1 MFLPP
6 PPFLLQQINLITFS
20 VHGTLLY
27 FISGDT
33 CGFSALLSSS
43 DYCNQFIIFNL
54 SLNEKYTDQ
63 ACSGSF
69 LSKDSIS
76 IPSISVE

>member
-1 MFLPP
+1 MKISALNVQLNCSLVKKNINVFCPLPS
-6 PPFLLQQINLITFS
+6 FVWEQINLITVS

-43 DYCNQFIIFNL
+43 DYCNQFIIFKL
-54 SLNEKYTDQ
+54 SLNE
-63 ACSGSF
+63 
-69 LSKDSIS
+69 
-76 IPSISVE
+76 

>member
-6 PPFLLQQINLITFS
+6 LPIFLSTFYLIAVS

-63 ACSGSF
+63 V
-69 LSKDSIS
+69 
-76 IPSISVE
+76 PS

>member
-1 MFLPP
+1 MKISALNVKLNCSLVMKNINVFAPLPP
-6 PPFLLQQINLITFS
+6 LFCQQFYLIAVS

-43 DYCNQFIIFNL
+43 DYCNQFRIFKL
-54 SLNEKYTDQ
+54 SLNE
-63 ACSGSF
+63 
-69 LSKDSIS
+69 
-76 IPSISVE
+76 

>member
-6 PPFLLQQINLITFS
+6 PPIFLSTFYLIAVS

-43 DYCNQFIIFNL
+43 DYCNQFRIFKL
-54 SLNEKYTDQ
+54 SLSE
-63 ACSGSF
+63 
-69 LSKDSIS
+69 
-76 IPSISVE
+76 